1 MSYRYPMKEVAF
13 QAGVSLATVDR
24 VLNNRPGVRETTKK
38 RIAAAI
44 QELERQYGASNLA
57 GRRLS
62 LDVVMEAPDRFS
74 SAVRRAFEAELPGL
88 RPANVTVRFHLAER
102 WDNADLAQ
110 FLRAIRR
117 RGTHGIVLKA
127 PSTKGVAAEARRMMA
142 DGIPVVTFVTDL
154 PETARNAYIG
164 IENHKAGATAAGLMA
179 PMLFRRK
186 ADVLVTMSSVR
197 FSGEDE
203 RVRGFVAELNE
214 LAPSLGI
221 VRTSEGMG
229 LEQNTR
235 RIVAEVLDA
244 NPNIGAVYS
253 VGGANLAVCEA
264 FEAAGRPI
272 HVFGA
277 HDLDRANRALLSK
290 RKLTFVI
297 DHDLRQDAR
306 TAIQIMLH
314 HHRMLPNDI
323 EITRSRFTVVTPQ
336 SL

>member
-1 MSYRYPMKEVAF
+1 MKEVAF

-24 VLNNRPGVRETTKK
+24 VLNKRPGVRVTTRK
-38 RIAAAI
+38 RVAAAI
-44 QELERQYGASNLA
+44 QELERQYGTANLA

-102 WDNADLAQ
+102 WDDADLIQ

-117 RGTHGIVLKA
+117 RGTHGVVLKA
-127 PSTKGVAAEARRMMA
+127 PSTKGIAAEARRMMT

-154 PETARNAYIG
+154 PATARSAYIG
-164 IENHKAGATAAGLMA
+164 IDNYKAGATASGLMA
-179 PMLFRRK
+179 PMLYGRN
-186 ADVLVTMSSVR
+186 ADILVTMSSAR
-197 FSGEDE
+197 FSGEEE
-203 RVRGFVAELNE
+203 RVHGFEAELNA

-235 RIVAEVLDA
+235 KIVAEALET

-253 VGGANLAVCEA
+253 VGGANLAVRDA

-277 HDLDRANRALLSK
+277 HDLDRANRALLGK
-290 RKLTFVI
+290 RLLTFVI

-314 HHRMLPNDI
+314 HHRMLPDDI